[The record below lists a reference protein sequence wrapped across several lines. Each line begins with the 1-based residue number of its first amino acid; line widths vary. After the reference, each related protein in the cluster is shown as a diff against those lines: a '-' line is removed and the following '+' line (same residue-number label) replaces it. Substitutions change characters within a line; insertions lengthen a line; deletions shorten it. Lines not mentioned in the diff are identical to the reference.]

1 MKSLLHVVATLLV
14 LPVIAWFWIV
24 SIVSS
29 KDQALTTCS
38 QGLSRLPGLTG
49 CYLRSAFYA
58 SVLEEFHPTARLE
71 YGTLLSKCS
80 ARIKQNVYVGPYCL
94 LGLVT
99 LHEDVLLG
107 PAVQIPSG
115 GRIHGIDSLD
125 EPIRNQ
131 PGAIQRTTIGRNC
144 WIGGQAVVLAD
155 VEEQTV
161 IGAGSVVT
169 KALPPR
175 VVAAGNPAV
184 VIRSRETSSQAS

>member
-1 MKSLLHVVATLLV
+1 M
-14 LPVIAWFWIV
+14 
-24 SIVSS
+24 
-29 KDQALTTCS
+29 
-38 QGLSRLPGLTG
+38 TG

-115 GRIHGIDSLD
+115 GRLHGISSLD

-131 PGAIQRTTIGRNC
+131 PGKIERITIGRDC

-161 IGAGSVVT
+161 VGAGSVVT
-169 KALPPR
+169 KPLPPR
-175 VVAAGNPAV
+175 VVAVGNPAT
-184 VIRSRETSSQAS
+184 VIRSRETTS